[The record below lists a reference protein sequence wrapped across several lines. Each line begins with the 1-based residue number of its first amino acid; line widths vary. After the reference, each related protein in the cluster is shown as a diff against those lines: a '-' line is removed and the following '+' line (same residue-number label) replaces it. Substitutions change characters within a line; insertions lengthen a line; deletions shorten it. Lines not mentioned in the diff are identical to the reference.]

1 MAWEFPQIDP
11 VAFAV
16 GPFAVRWYALAYLAG
31 ILAGWK
37 YVCYLAKLGYKGR
50 EDEIPLKQQ
59 ALDDF
64 LPWAIAGVI
73 FGGRIGYILFY
84 QFGYYI
90 ENPTHIFAVWEG
102 GMSFHGG
109 ALGVIVAMIV
119 YAMRHKLPLLRLTD
133 LVCCAVPIGLFF
145 GRLANFINGELFGR
159 VTEAPIGMVF
169 PRGGDLPRH
178 PSQLY
183 EAVLEGLVLF
193 LVLLALAHK
202 DKIRNKPGII
212 SGVFLIG
219 YGLSR
224 FTIEFFREPDEQ
236 IGYLMTYF
244 TMGQLLCVPMVLGGL
259 TCIFYALR
267 FNKESGDNGLSAS
280 TEK

>member
-1 MAWEFPQIDP
+1 M
-11 VAFAV
+11 
-16 GPFAVRWYALAYLAG
+16 
-31 ILAGWK
+31 
-37 YVCYLAKLGYKGR
+37 
-50 EDEIPLKQQ
+50 
-59 ALDDF
+59 
-64 LPWAIAGVI
+64 
-73 FGGRIGYILFY
+73 
-84 QFGYYI
+84 
-90 ENPTHIFAVWEG
+90 
-102 GMSFHGG
+102 
-109 ALGVIVAMIV
+109 
-119 YAMRHKLPLLRLTD
+119 
-133 LVCCAVPIGLFF
+133 
-145 GRLANFINGELFGR
+145 
-159 VTEAPIGMVF
+159 
-169 PRGGDLPRH
+169 PRH

-267 FNKESGDNGLSAS
+267 VNKESADNGLSAS